1 LAEKYV
7 DNDCAVYLV
16 GGGIA
21 SLAAAAFFIR
31 DGDIPGHK
39 ITILEESPKIGG
51 SLDAAGN
58 AADGYVMRG
67 GRMLESKYLCT
78 YDLFSSIPTLD
89 ERMTVTQEIFAW
101 NETMKTS
108 SKSRLFRGGHRID
121 APRFGLSEKQ
131 ILTIERL
138 GIEPE
143 RMLGRSSIS
152 DHFDAS
158 FFQTDFWLMWCTTF
172 AFQPW
177 HSAVEFK
184 RYLLRFTHMVSGF
197 NTLSGIMRTVYN
209 QYDSMVRPLQK
220 WLQQRG
226 VKFRLN
232 TRVTALDLHHDKDGC
247 TVRGIHCEEDELG
260 EDIKVNAGDKV
271 LITLGSMTEA
281 SSLGSMDQ
289 PAPLR
294 GQPDGG
300 SWALWE
306 AIAAFQP
313 HFGRPSNFTG
323 RIAESKW
330 MSFTTTLHDPTF
342 FDRIRD
348 LTGNVPGEGGLI
360 SFPESRWLASI
371 VLPHQPHFIGQP
383 KDVNVFWG
391 YGLFVDKTGDFVKK
405 PMSAASGR
413 EIMTEI
419 LGHLRLEA
427 DAGRILE
434 TCTCIPCMMP
444 FITSQFLCRAK
455 GDRPQ
460 VVPEGSKNLAF
471 IGQFCELPDDVV
483 FTVEYSIRSAQTAV
497 YSLLS
502 LNRTPP
508 PVYKGQYDPRVLLEA
523 FLAIHDT
530 DVEETLA
537 STLI

>member
-1 LAEKYV
+1 
-7 DNDCAVYLV
+7 
-16 GGGIA
+16 
-21 SLAAAAFFIR
+21 
-31 DGDIPGHK
+31 
-39 ITILEESPKIGG
+39 
-51 SLDAAGN
+51 
-58 AADGYVMRG
+58 
-67 GRMLESKYLCT
+67 
-78 YDLFSSIPTLD
+78 
-89 ERMTVTQEIFAW
+89 
-101 NETMKTS
+101 
-108 SKSRLFRGGHRID
+108 
-121 APRFGLSEKQ
+121 
-131 ILTIERL
+131 
-138 GIEPE
+138 
-143 RMLGRSSIS
+143 
-152 DHFDAS
+152 
-158 FFQTDFWLMWCTTF
+158 
-172 AFQPW
+172 
-177 HSAVEFK
+177 
-184 RYLLRFTHMVSGF
+184 
-197 NTLSGIMRTVYN
+197 
-209 QYDSMVRPLQK
+209 
-220 WLQQRG
+220 
-226 VKFRLN
+226 
-232 TRVTALDLHHDKDGC
+232 
-247 TVRGIHCEEDELG
+247 
-260 EDIKVNAGDKV
+260 
-271 LITLGSMTEA
+271 
-281 SSLGSMDQ
+281 
-289 PAPLR
+289 
-294 GQPDGG
+294 
-300 SWALWE
+300 
-306 AIAAFQP
+306 
-313 HFGRPSNFTG
+313 
-323 RIAESKW
+323 

-460 VVPEGSKNLAF
+460 VVPKGSKNLAF

-483 FTVEYSIRSAQTAV
+483 FTVEYSVRSAQTAV

>member
-108 SKSRLFRGGHRID
+108 SKSRLFRGGHRVD

-152 DHFDAS
+152 DHFEAS

-232 TRVTALDLHHDKDGC
+232 TRVTALDPHHDKDGY

-260 EDIKVNAGDKV
+260 EDIKVNAEDKV

-360 SFPESRWLASI
+360 SFPASRWLASI

-383 KDVNVFWG
+383 NDVNVFWG

-460 VVPEGSKNLAF
+460 VVPKGSKNLAF

-483 FTVEYSIRSAQTAV
+483 FTVEYSVRSAQTAV